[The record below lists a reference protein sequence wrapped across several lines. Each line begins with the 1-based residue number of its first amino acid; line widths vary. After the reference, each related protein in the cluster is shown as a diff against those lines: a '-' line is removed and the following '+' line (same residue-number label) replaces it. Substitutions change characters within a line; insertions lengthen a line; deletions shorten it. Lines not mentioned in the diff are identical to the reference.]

1 MGRMELGQRKDLERF
16 YSHVTKYKSLKRVKR
31 ESGALT
37 TECTTMTTF
46 DRYE

>member
-1 MGRMELGQRKDLERF
+1 MRKMELGQRKDLERF
-16 YSHVTKYKSLKRVKR
+16 YSHVMKYKSLTRVKG

-37 TECTTMTTF
+37 TECTTMMTF